1 MRWGMLTTWV
11 IRCQLGHHNELRHLC
26 LLLLNFS
33 EMIYMSD
40 VPHIGYRLG
49 FPNANTQHRLN
60 DPSCTRGHVIANDC
74 RSYAFNQCVIRA
86 ANTCATNTIVKETG
100 ARAMC
105 NYSTFSIYRRGLQT
119 FADSKSHTEV
129 IYTNSFVAIICG
141 WYQQGTT
148 ENWRSNTTIDNTT
161 MRFHFRCRVR
171 RTNLFVRAQTEVLF
185 LQCDVWLHIFF
196 DGYNWRIQLRSSWRV
211 CIVIFVL
218 LHSLNDIRVLFEY
231 NIF

>member
-1 MRWGMLTTWV
+1 MRWGMLTTCV

-26 LLLLNFS
+26 LLLLNLS
-33 EMIYMSD
+33 EMISMSD

-60 DPSCTRGHVIANDC
+60 DPSCRGHGNCQRLQELCFQPVCHPRCQHLRGDQH
-74 RSYAFNQCVIRA
+74 S
-86 ANTCATNTIVKETG
+86 TVKGTG

-105 NYSTFSIYRRGLQT
+105 NYGTFSIYRRGLPA

-148 ENWRSNTTIDNTT
+148 ENSRSNTTIDNTT

-185 LQCDVWLHIFF
+185 LQCDVWLRIFF
-196 DGYNWRIQLRSSWRV
+196 DG
-211 CIVIFVL
+211 
-218 LHSLNDIRVLFEY
+218 
-231 NIF
+231 